1 MAAIYITDA
10 SGSPL
15 AYELN
20 PEFMYLI
27 GSGEDCDILI
37 TDTEGVAAQHC
48 ELLWNAELNMYM
60 LHGCTPEL
68 MVTANGSAHNCV
80 ALVEG
85 VPYGIGAAQL
95 SYAEQ
100 LVAAEEEAP
109 EETDDEEEPGTVKVT
124 RAEVVPVQL
133 KRKPVGRARSLRHA
147 AAHVPEIEIVR
158 ENPIVT
164 FIKPIYVIA
173 VLAAAFL
180 AGLTLHHFLTTG
192 EFFPATML

>member
-109 EETDDEEEPGTVKVT
+109 EETDDVEEPGTVKVT

-164 FIKPIYVIA
+164 LIKPIYVIA